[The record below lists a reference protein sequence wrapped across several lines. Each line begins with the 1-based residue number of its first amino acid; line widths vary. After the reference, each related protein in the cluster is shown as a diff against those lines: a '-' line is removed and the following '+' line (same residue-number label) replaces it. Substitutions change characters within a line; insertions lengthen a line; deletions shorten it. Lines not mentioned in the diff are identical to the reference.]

1 MYRDPRNQCD
11 RFSLVLEWDGC
22 MVAWLQRSSGD
33 NTMRFLCARVCVL
46 CCAQDG
52 HSRSSRSMMWMM
64 MRQTHKCAPVS
75 GHGARASRP
84 IWCAYVCV
92 FSLLTCPCPCRRSS
106 LIVVARVA
114 RSFMRHPSRRR
125 FPFRNPTQNCLF
137 IDRIA
142 FISFSGTFTHAGLT
156 VCQTIVQ

>member
-1 MYRDPRNQCD
+1 MGW
-11 RFSLVLEWDGC
+11 LHGC
-22 MVAWLQRSSGD
+22 MVAAQQRRQYD
-33 NTMRFLCARVCVL
+33 AFFVCACVCVVLCAGRTLEIIEIDDVDDDEADTQVCARFGARCQSVSPDLVCV
-46 CCAQDG
+46 C
-52 HSRSSRSMMWMM
+52 
-64 MRQTHKCAPVS
+64 
-75 GHGARASRP
+75 
-84 IWCAYVCV
+84 VCV